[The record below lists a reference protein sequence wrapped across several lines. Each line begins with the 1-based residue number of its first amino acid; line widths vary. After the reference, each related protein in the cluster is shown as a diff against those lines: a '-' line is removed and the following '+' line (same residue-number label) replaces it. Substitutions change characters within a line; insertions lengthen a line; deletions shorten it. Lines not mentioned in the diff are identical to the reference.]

1 MLRTALPLAMI
12 ALLSSCVGPP
22 KDRRP
27 VAVAVPASPELRQ
40 CLGGLDQRNAR
51 YSLVAGTNV
60 GGGCS
65 TLSSIKLTV
74 AGVPITNVTAIQCPL
89 ARVLTEWVEGP
100 VQIAARRYLGS
111 KVVRID
117 SFGAYSCRNVIGRA
131 SAANKRSEHATAN
144 AIDIGAF
151 VLGDGRR
158 VTVLG
163 GWNGT
168 PEERDFLRAV
178 HDDACHRF
186 KTVLSPEYNAA
197 HADHLHFDMGRG
209 PFCR

>member
-1 MLRTALPLAMI
+1 MFRAALPLALI

-27 VAVAVPASPELRQ
+27 VAVAVPVSPELRQ
-40 CLGGLDQRNAR
+40 CLGGLDRLNAR
-51 YSLVAGTNV
+51 YSLVSGNNV

-89 ARVLTEWVEGP
+89 AEALTQWVQGP
-100 VQIAARRYLGS
+100 VQIAARRHLGS

-131 SAANKRSEHATAN
+131 SAAGKRSEHATAN
-144 AIDIGAF
+144 AVDISAF
-151 VLGDGRR
+151 VLSDGRR
-158 VTVLG
+158 VSVLG
-163 GWNGT
+163 GWNGK

-178 HDDACHRF
+178 RAEACTRF
-186 KTVLSPEYNAA
+186 QTVLSPDFNAA